1 MRRQSNGNNLTKT
14 YCINIFAIEWH
25 FPTKTL
31 KFFKLWANVT
41 GIRDISLIRREDFA
55 LQFPRDS
62 AKIIEYVKRE
72 VHSRGKTMFDL
83 EFETTAFLAVM
94 GFIAAFIDSVV
105 GGGGLIST
113 PALMW
118 TGLPLVT
125 VLGTNKVAATM
136 GSLTSVLAFL
146 RSGRVDM
153 TLIKRLCPLS
163 FVGSVV
169 GVLTV
174 RAIPPDFLRP
184 LVVVML
190 VAVAVYSVVKKDWG
204 SVSTYHGLTPQMTY
218 LSFLVA
224 FLFGF
229 YDGFFG
235 PGTGSFLL
243 FSFLLLGFD
252 FVGAA
257 ANARAL
263 NFSSNIAGLIAF
275 SLLGAVEY
283 RYAIPMG
290 LAMIVGAF
298 CGTKTAL
305 AKGAGYVRP
314 LFIVVTSILIGK
326 QLLDLFLQS

>member
-1 MRRQSNGNNLTKT
+1 
-14 YCINIFAIEWH
+14 
-25 FPTKTL
+25 
-31 KFFKLWANVT
+31 
-41 GIRDISLIRREDFA
+41 
-55 LQFPRDS
+55 
-62 AKIIEYVKRE
+62 
-72 VHSRGKTMFDL
+72 MFDL
-83 EFETTAFLAVM
+83 EFGMTAFLAVM

-125 VLGTNKVAATM
+125 VLGTNKAAATM
-136 GSLTSVLAFL
+136 GALTSFLAFV
-146 RSGRVDM
+146 RSGRVDLP
-153 TLIKRLCPLS
+153 LIKKLCPLS
-163 FVGSVV
+163 FAGSVA

-190 VAVAVYSVVKKDWG
+190 VAVAIYSVRKKDWG
-204 SVSTYHGLTPQMTY
+204 SASTYCGLTPRMMY
-218 LSFLVA
+218 LSFCVA
-224 FLFGF
+224 FVFGF

-263 NFSSNIAGLIAF
+263 NFSSNMAGLIAF

-283 RYAIPMG
+283 RYALPMG
-290 LAMIVGAF
+290 LAMIVGAI
-298 CGTKTAL
+298 CGTKMAL
-305 AKGAGYVRP
+305 TKGAGYVRP
-314 LFIVVTSILIGK
+314 LFIVVTSVLIGK
-326 QLLDLFLQS
+326 QIMDLVMKP